1 MVFISVFRA
10 IFNCRSPQ
18 AGIIKLEW
26 RVEAI
31 FWKNPE
37 ERSEFTL
44 PEPLNN
50 YASKHGGPIVKL
62 FLRRSVDG
70 FSHLRRHF
78 RQVLTS
84 KISSEH
90 RNLSVGVGGS
100 TLIKNLWIKDGQ
112 NSMPPKWLN
121 YPEFLSAPNKAT
133 TNARNLFHL
142 YGCRSAN
149 CGWKI
154 VRCKSAQ
161 SVCNKNYCDC
171 KRFVSETFFQRKKRR
186 QNSLFSPMF
195 PDVENRHFSFCYRRN
210 YRIPPKSSFPVG
222 LWDVEISGNY
232 QWRQSLPYWCP
243 ASWFLIVAF
252 FESYRSCGTDFYC
265 CGRQRVNQ

>member
-62 FLRRSVDG
+62 FLCRSVDG
-70 FSHLRRHF
+70 FSHLLRHF

-100 TLIKNLWIKDGQ
+100 TLLKNLWIKDGRTPCRRNDEITQ
-112 NSMPPKWLN
+112 NSYRPQ
-121 YPEFLSAPNKAT
+121 T
-133 TNARNLFHL
+133 
-142 YGCRSAN
+142 
-149 CGWKI
+149 
-154 VRCKSAQ
+154 
-161 SVCNKNYCDC
+161 
-171 KRFVSETFFQRKKRR
+171 R
-186 QNSLFSPMF
+186 QLLMHGTCSIYMA
-195 PDVENRHFSFCYRRN
+195 
-210 YRIPPKSSFPVG
+210 VG
-222 LWDVEISGNY
+222 RPTAGE
-232 QWRQSLPYWCP
+232 R
-243 ASWFLIVAF
+243 
-252 FESYRSCGTDFYC
+252 
-265 CGRQRVNQ
+265 

>member
-26 RVEAI
+26 WVEAI
-31 FWKNPE
+31 FWKNSE
-37 ERSEFTL
+37 ERGEFTL
-44 PEPLNN
+44 
-50 YASKHGGPIVKL
+50 YWTAKL
-62 FLRRSVDG
+62 SCSETWQANSEISSLPFCG
-70 FSHLRRHF
+70 WFSHLLRHF

-84 KISSEH
+84 KKASEH
-90 RNLSVGVGGS
+90 RNLSVGLSGS

-121 YPEFLSAPNKAT
+121 YLSGPNKAT
-133 TNARNLFHL
+133 TDARNLFHL

-154 VRCKSAQ
+154 VRCKLAQ
-161 SVCNKNYCDC
+161 SVCIKNYCDC
-171 KRFVSETFFQRKKRR
+171 KLFVSEIFFQCKKRR

-195 PDVENRHFSFCYRRN
+195 PDVENRHFSFCYKRN
-210 YRIPPKSSFPVG
+210 
-222 LWDVEISGNY
+222 
-232 QWRQSLPYWCP
+232 
-243 ASWFLIVAF
+243 
-252 FESYRSCGTDFYC
+252 
-265 CGRQRVNQ
+265 